1 MSAIPPDYLARFAP
15 QMQSAP
21 IDVAACAAS
30 VGLPIYAMTLAPGVS
45 GMLMRHDPRAGD
57 SGFVCYVDNTEPS
70 VRQRF
75 TAAHE
80 LGHFALHRHL
90 IGESH
95 SDNYLLRADGF
106 TGSQETQANAFAA
119 DLLMPRNLI
128 ERYMQSG
135 VTEVKALAKAFGVS
149 QVAMSIRLGLP
160 T

>member
-15 QMQSAP
+15 HMRTAP
-21 IDVAACAAS
+21 VDVAACAAS
-30 VGLPIYAMTLAPGVS
+30 VGLPVYAMKLAPGVS
-45 GMLMRHDPRAGD
+45 GMLLRHDPKAGD
-57 SGFVCYVDNTEPS
+57 SGFVCYVDDAEPS

-80 LGHFALHRHL
+80 LGHFSLHRHL

-106 TGSQETQANAFAA
+106 SSAQETQANAFAA

-128 ERYMQSG
+128 EEQMNMG
-135 VTEVKALAKAFGVS
+135 VGSVDALAQVFGVS
-149 QVAMSIRLGLP
+149 RVAMSIRLGLP